1 VTLKAAV
8 RVCRRVSEVGREAWD
23 GCAGNPAYAGNP
35 FIRYDF
41 LHATEEANCAV
52 ERTGWGPQ
60 HLAID
65 DDEGRVAAV
74 MPLYL
79 KSHSQGEYIFD
90 HAWADAYERAGGA
103 YYPKLLS
110 AAPFTPATGARFLAR
125 PDVDADE
132 ARRFLLGGA
141 LALCERYGA
150 SSFHVNFP
158 TEDEWRWLGEQGL
171 ARREGQ
177 QYHWRNRGYGSFD
190 DALALCERYGA
201 SSFHVN
207 FTTEDEWRWMGEQG
221 LARREG
227 QQYHWRNRGYGSFGD
242 FLAALSSGRRKT
254 IRRERREAGEG
265 LEILRLTGAEIG
277 EEHWD
282 AFFAF
287 YMDTGSRKWGR
298 PYLNRRFFSLLGE
311 GMADRVLLIMARREG
326 RWIAGALNLI
336 GADCLYGRNWGC
348 VEDVPFLHF
357 ELCYYQAIEWAIQ
370 HGLARVEAGAQGQHK
385 IARGYLPAPVY
396 SAHYIA
402 DPALRG
408 PVERFV
414 MQERA
419 GVEQEMEWLA
429 EEYSPFRHG
438 G

>member
-1 VTLKAAV
+1 MTLKAAV

-132 ARRFLLGGA
+132 ARRFLLGG
-141 LALCERYGA
+141 
-150 SSFHVNFP
+150 
-158 TEDEWRWLGEQGL
+158 
-171 ARREGQ
+171 
-177 QYHWRNRGYGSFD
+177 
-190 DALALCERYGA
+190 ALALCERYGA